1 MDNSAKHKN
10 FLAKSTALI
19 ALLAVLGFF
28 LLPII
33 ALLLSAFEGSL
44 HSLQHLWQT
53 VFTDYLFNSLSLVFG
68 TTALSLCFA
77 LPCAFLVSRYHFVGK
92 TLLQWLLCLP
102 LAIPAYLSA
111 YLYTDFLDYPGIVQQ
126 SLRTW
131 FDWQSKQDYW
141 FPSIRSL
148 GGACFILALSLYPY
162 IFLLVRMALMEQGD
176 NLQQSAKL
184 LGASRWRVFYK
195 ITFALIRPA
204 IAVGCALVAM
214 ETLGDFGTVAFF
226 AIPSL
231 TTAIYDT
238 WLGFGDLQA
247 AAQISLFML
256 GLLVLFISIER
267 YARRQQRYYQRS
279 GQRPAQTQRLNGL
292 GWSLL
297 LFSTLLI
304 ILAFFIPLF
313 QLSYWS
319 IIYFEQTWTADFW
332 QYSQNSLLVSGLA
345 MIICVCLA
353 LLMHFWARLRP
364 TPLAKIAVRFSAL
377 GYAIPG
383 TVLAI
388 GLLIPFTFADHQL
401 NRLLKWLDLSMLGLV
416 FSGSIFALV
425 SAYVIRFSAMALGS
439 LETSLSQI
447 PPSLDMAGR
456 MLGYKS
462 WGIWRKI
469 HLPLMRKGIFTALLL
484 VFIESMKELNAS
496 LLLRPF
502 NFDTLATHV
511 FTFTSDEQLERAA
524 LPALVLILVGIIPV
538 LILTRSLL
546 QSGKKA

>member
-1 MDNSAKHKN
+1 MLDNKKTHSK
-10 FLAKSTALI
+10 LTALLF
-19 ALLAVLGFF
+19 ACGLASFF
-28 LLPII
+28 LLPIF
-33 ALLLSAFEGSL
+33 ALLASALSGSL
-44 HSLQHLWQT
+44 QSMQHLWET
-53 VFTDYLFNSLSLVFG
+53 VFTDYLINSLLLVLG
-68 TTALSLCFA
+68 TTLLSACFA
-77 LPCAFLVSRYHFVGK
+77 LPCAFLVSRYHFSGR

-126 SLRTW
+126 TLREV

-141 FPSIRSL
+141 FPNIRSL

-162 IFLLVRMALMEQGD
+162 IFLLTRMALMEQGD

-184 LGASRWRVFYK
+184 LGANQWRTLYK
-195 ITFALIRPA
+195 VTLPLIRPA

-267 YARRQQRYYQRS
+267 YARRQQRYYQCS

-292 GWSLL
+292 GWGLL

-319 IIYFEQTWTADFW
+319 IIYFEQAWTADFW

-401 NRLLKWLDLSMLGLV
+401 NRLLKWLDLPMLGLV

>member
-1 MDNSAKHKN
+1 MLDNKKTYSK
-10 FLAKSTALI
+10 LTALLF
-19 ALLAVLGFF
+19 ACSLASFF
-28 LLPII
+28 LLPIF
-33 ALLLSAFEGSL
+33 ALLASALSGSL
-44 HSLQHLWQT
+44 QSMQHLWET
-53 VFTDYLFNSLSLVFG
+53 VFTDYLINSLFLVLG
-68 TTALSLCFA
+68 TTLLSACFA
-77 LPCAFLVSRYHFVGK
+77 LPCAFLVSRYHFSGR

-126 SLRTW
+126 TLRNV

-141 FPSIRSL
+141 FPNIRSL

-162 IFLLVRMALMEQGD
+162 IFLLTRMALMEQGEH
-176 NLQQSAKL
+176 LQQSAKL
-184 LGASRWRVFYK
+184 LGANQWRILYK
-195 ITFALIRPA
+195 ITLPLIRPA

-238 WLGFGDLQA
+238 WLGFGDLHA

-256 GLLVLFISIER
+256 GLLLLFISLER

-279 GQRPAQTQRLNGL
+279 GQGTASTNPLTFSAK
-292 GWSLL
+292 LL
-297 LFSTLLI
+297 LIFCLVLI
-304 ILAFFIPLF
+304 TFAFFIPLF
-313 QLSYWS
+313 QLIYWS
-319 IIYFEQTWTADFW
+319 ILYFDQTWNEYFW
-332 QYSQNSLLVSGLA
+332 QYSKNSLLVSGLA
-345 MIICVCLA
+345 MVFCVLIA
-353 LLMHFWARLRP
+353 LLQHFLARFYPNKL
-364 TPLAKIAVRFSAL
+364 TTQSLKLSAL

-388 GLLIPFTFADHQL
+388 GLLIPFTFADHQVNSL
-401 NRLLKWLDLSMLGLV
+401 VKWFGLSPVGLF

-425 SAYVIRFSAMALGS
+425 SAYLIRFSAMALGS
-439 LETSLSQI
+439 LETSLNQI
-447 PPSLDMAGR
+447 PPSLDMAGKI
-456 MLGYKS
+456 LGHKPLA
-462 WGIWRKI
+462 IWQKI
-469 HLPLMRKGIFTALLL
+469 HFPLMRKGIFTALLL

-502 NFDTLATHV
+502 NFDTLATYV

-524 LPALVLILVGIIPV
+524 LPALVLILVGIVPV

-546 QSGKKA
+546 KSTRSL